1 MINNLFYSNNN
12 KEAIKSIIIEETK
25 VKNIGNLDLI
35 INDTMQYVSSQVSQT
50 PPKGMKQEEYL
61 FLMNK
66 KVYDIILPIVTT
78 TNSNQKSKQNSSQN
92 IKQEIKPVVVENRM
106 NNVFDPLLIKQFET
120 SSNLIDYP
128 KPSNNSIP
136 NENIDVKIKSLE
148 KDRDML
154 TPKIRPIDFTIKEEN
169 ELPDTMK
176 LYNELINNKID
187 PIDLLSQNN
196 NNQFTPIN
204 LLTGNNN
211 QSTPINDLPINR
223 QNIQNAQNIQNTY
236 LYSDNDSI
244 LDPDHDDSDRHF
256 KLNKSLQ
263 MPRKNNSSWKLPT
276 NNNNSDTVLA
286 SNNIDNNFNL
296 GLNNM
301 NIQQSYNLEFSDV
314 NPKNSKIMLDEPKF
328 NIIEKK
334 YFVIFDSADRD
345 LFEYP
350 IQTVFQVKFSP
361 AGNNF
366 LYENF
371 YDTNDTLILR
381 ERVIVQGDASNASVN
396 ETFDNIKTIECTN
409 LTVPTAIVN
418 LGKTDVLDTTGGT
431 NINIYSE
438 PYLFLVIPEIK
449 GTYIGGNLLTYQ
461 AFAKLRIEYSANTN
475 TEGTLVDSDFTI
487 LRCDEVYNNSPVSL
501 GKMDKMTLN
510 LTDKNGKPFNFGID
524 KLFIEEFKPGE
535 MRYNSICGDKYLTT
549 IITIQNKNDQYKKYC
564 QQFFNSDPCNL
575 LNSHNVVK
583 GDLLY
588 FYDTVPNFDQVALF
602 EDYVKISKMKINKT
616 EGEIT
621 IYLHYPK
628 IVNGEEKNIQL
639 SIKNLFQDNTQY
651 YYFVIFNKKT
661 NKYYF
666 LKIFSVTDKY
676 ITVKYLDNMPQFKDY
691 STISI
696 GVAKANLRGS
706 NTQDIGSVFNST
718 GYYVLNVGNTLDTLW
733 DVEINFPY
741 EKLPEYLK
749 DPNIYTAGETFFIQK
764 KMQVT
769 YNFTFTS
776 LIKDYQQVES
786 QLNESGNN

>member
-35 INDTMQYVSSQVSQT
+35 INDTMQYVSSQVSKT

-66 KVYDIILPIVTT
+66 KVYEIIVPIVTT
-78 TNSNQKSKQNSSQN
+78 QKSNQKGKQNSSQVINQN
-92 IKQEIKPVVVENRM
+92 IKQEIKPVTENRM

-128 KPSNNSIP
+128 KPSNNAIP
-136 NENIDVKIKSLE
+136 NESIDIKIKSLE
-148 KDRDML
+148 KDRESL

-169 ELPDTMK
+169 QLPDTMK
-176 LYNELINNKID
+176 LYTELINNKVD

-211 QSTPINDLPINR
+211 QSTPINELPKK
-223 QNIQNAQNIQNTY
+223 NIDS
-236 LYSDNDSI
+236 YSDNNGNF
-244 LDPDHDDSDRHF
+244 DPDRHF
-256 KLNKSLQ
+256 MLNNLLQ
-263 MPRKNNSSWKLPT
+263 MPKNNKLT
-276 NNNNSDTVLA
+276 NNKEPILP

-314 NPKNSKIMLDEPKF
+314 IPKNSKIMLDEPKF
-328 NIIEKK
+328 DIIEKK

-418 LGKTDVLDTTGGT
+418 LGKTDVLDTTSGT

-510 LTDKNGKPFNFGID
+510 LVDKNGKPYNFGID

-549 IITIQNKNDQYKKYC
+549 ILTIQNKNDQYKKYC

-575 LNSHNVVK
+575 LNSHNVIK

-602 EDYVKISKMKINKT
+602 EDYVKISKMKFNKA

-621 IYLHYPK
+621 IYLNYAK
-628 IVNGEEKNIQL
+628 VINGEDKNIQL
-639 SIKNLFQDNTQY
+639 SIKNMFQDNVQY

-691 STISI
+691 SSISI
-696 GVAKANLRGS
+696 GVAKSNLRGS
-706 NTQDIGSVFNST
+706 NTQDIGSLFNTT
-718 GYYVLNVGNTLDTLW
+718 GYYVINVGNTLDTLW
-733 DVEINFPY
+733 DIEINFPY

>member
-35 INDTMQYVSSQVSQT
+35 INDTMQYVSSQVSKT

-66 KVYDIILPIVTT
+66 KVYEIIVPIVTT
-78 TNSNQKSKQNSSQN
+78 QKSNQKGKQNSPQVINQN
-92 IKQEIKPVVVENRM
+92 IKQEIKPVTENRM

-128 KPSNNSIP
+128 KPSNNAIP
-136 NENIDVKIKSLE
+136 NESIDIKIKSLE
-148 KDRDML
+148 KDRESL

-169 ELPDTMK
+169 QLPDTMK
-176 LYNELINNKID
+176 LYTELINNKVD

-211 QSTPINDLPINR
+211 QSTPINELPTK
-223 QNIQNAQNIQNTY
+223 NIDSY
-236 LYSDNDSI
+236 YDNNGNF
-244 LDPDHDDSDRHF
+244 DPDRHF
-256 KLNKSLQ
+256 MLNNLLQ
-263 MPRKNNSSWKLPT
+263 MPKNNKLT
-276 NNNNSDTVLA
+276 NNKEPILP

-314 NPKNSKIMLDEPKF
+314 IPKNSKIMLDEPKF
-328 NIIEKK
+328 DIIEKK

-418 LGKTDVLDTTGGT
+418 LGKTDVLDTTTGT

-510 LTDKNGKPFNFGID
+510 LVDKNGKPYNFGID

-549 IITIQNKNDQYKKYC
+549 IVTIQNKNDQYKKYC

-575 LNSHNVVK
+575 LNSHNVIK

-602 EDYVKISKMKINKT
+602 EDYVKISKMKFNKA

-621 IYLHYPK
+621 IYLNYAK
-628 IVNGEEKNIQL
+628 VVNGEDKNIQL
-639 SIKNLFQDNTQY
+639 SIKNLFQDNVQY

-691 STISI
+691 SSISI
-696 GVAKANLRGS
+696 GVAKSNLRGS
-706 NTQDIGSVFNST
+706 NTQDIGSLFNTT
-718 GYYVLNVGNTLDTLW
+718 GYYVINVGNTLDTLW
-733 DVEINFPY
+733 DIEINFPY